1 MQMGRLTWACAG
13 MVVDEAD
20 QPGYIGARA
29 HTNNTGELSGLWYAL
44 ERAERRAP
52 GRGRE
57 VIHTDSLYALNMT
70 TGKWMPRT
78 KGRRN
83 AAMVADMRRKWRRV
97 QRLRPGEVAL
107 QHVRSHIKVP
117 GNELADWLA
126 DQGAAGATMTLERAT
141 MWMSGWMRKQHP
153 DGACED
159 SARPPGRPPGRPA
172 LAPIPHPNTL

>member
-1 MQMGRLTWACAG
+1 
-13 MVVDEAD
+13 
-20 QPGYIGARA
+20 
-29 HTNNTGELSGLWYAL
+29 
-44 ERAERRAP
+44 
-52 GRGRE
+52 
-57 VIHTDSLYALNMT
+57 
-70 TGKWMPRT
+70 
-78 KGRRN
+78 
-83 AAMVADMRRKWRRV
+83 MVADMRRKWRRV

-141 MWMSGWMRKQHP
+141 MWMSEWMRRQHP
-153 DGACED
+153 DGTCED

>member
-1 MQMGRLTWACAG
+1 
-13 MVVDEAD
+13 
-20 QPGYIGARA
+20 
-29 HTNNTGELSGLWYAL
+29 
-44 ERAERRAP
+44 
-52 GRGRE
+52 
-57 VIHTDSLYALNMT
+57 MT

-107 QHVRSHIKVP
+107 RHVRSHIKVP

-141 MWMSGWMRKQHP
+141 TWMSESGCGGNTRTGRVRTARDRPAAHP
-153 DGACED
+153 A
-159 SARPPGRPPGRPA
+159 ARPWPQSPTPTLCKPKPGGRWPG
-172 LAPIPHPNTL
+172 H